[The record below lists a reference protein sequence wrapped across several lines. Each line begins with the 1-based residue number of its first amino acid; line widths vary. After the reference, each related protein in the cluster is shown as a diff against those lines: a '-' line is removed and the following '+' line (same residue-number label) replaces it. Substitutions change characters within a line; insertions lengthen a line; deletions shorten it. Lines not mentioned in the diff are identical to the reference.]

1 MINSSK
7 TSGFSLSDLASLS
20 VWDMPDVSVKS
31 KSANLAEAQNLD
43 TPPMPVLTIDEIEAM
58 QKQAYDEAFAQGKKD
73 GFSEGFNEGSKQGYE
88 ENVHVLQEKAAKLVS
103 LLETLSQPFKILDAN
118 VEKELVK
125 LAMGI
130 AAQIIRREIKLDS
143 GQVIAAVRE
152 AVNILPLSS
161 QKISLHLHP
170 EDAELVRSALSLDE
184 ISPAWMIVED
194 PLITRGGCIVDTD
207 VSHIDATIENRLAA
221 VIATIFGG
229 EREHDCKGAGGTTPR
244 MGEVE
249 SRLEQ
254 RSRTPTVGALGD
266 AEAAAEDKNS

>member
-31 KSANLAEAQNLD
+31 ESVNLAGGQNSD
-43 TPPMPVLTIDEIEAM
+43 SPSMPVLTVDEIEAM

-73 GFSEGFNEGSKQGYE
+73 GFSEGFNEGSRQGYE
-88 ENVHVLQEKAAKLVS
+88 ENVQILQKRAMEFAS
-103 LLETLSQPFKILDAN
+103 LMESLSQPFKVLDAE

-125 LAMGI
+125 LVVGVAT
-130 AAQIIRREIKLDS
+130 QVIRREIKLDS

-152 AVNILPLSS
+152 GINVLPLSS

-184 ISPAWMIVED
+184 MSPAWIIVED
-194 PLITRGGCIVDTD
+194 PLLTRGGCIVDTE
-207 VSHIDATIENRLAA
+207 VSHIDATVENRLAA
-221 VIATIFGG
+221 VITTIFGG
-229 EREHDCKGAGGTTPR
+229 EREQDGKDSVGVLGGT
-244 MGEVE
+244 
-249 SRLEQ
+249 
-254 RSRTPTVGALGD
+254 
-266 AEAAAEDKNS
+266 EAGAEDKNS